1 MIHKR
6 IISFYFLDFGGL
18 VWAGA
23 VGGWCCRWLVWAGA
37 GVGGFYFVT
46 ERTLMKTG
54 KKIIKNVEVF
64 GKSGRNA

>member
-1 MIHKR
+1 V
-6 IISFYFLDFGGL
+6 GWCGL
-18 VWAGA
+18 VLSVAGA
-23 VGGWCCRWLVWAGA
+23 VGGWCGLVLVW
-37 GVGGFYFVT
+37 GGFYFVT